1 MKAIFANFGRR
12 TNVDRKDPSF
22 EVASKTPLGTP
33 SKEAPAFTQ
42 SMLPWTPQLAPLETS
57 LQQHRARTAIVRS
70 PPTPQRCA
78 YGSTEC
84 MVCKALRI
92 SPQCQ
97 HSPQAASSG
106 RHQRCFCQVEASI
119 SIGTS
124 AIELQD
130 AALPTTRSRCR
141 QPRPAEEDV
150 NDQQAE
156 RSKAGLIF
164 PCRPWPCQRQSG
176 LPSRLGVRPK
186 RKVRGPPTRRCAFHV
201 VCRLGG
207 PARRARCCQTPMV
220 FSPTTSIERCD
231 RRCSTACSR
240 PTSISC
246 LRLRI
251 VISAVRPARPR
262 SGQASTKPSEW
273 ICSSR
278 AQLIRSSRGQPRR
291 LDARPGRA
299 TGLFHSQWP
308 KCDVFESATRLELP
322 QKSVGATKTHNHNGP
337 SSGVSTRV

>member
-1 MKAIFANFGRR
+1 
-12 TNVDRKDPSF
+12 
-22 EVASKTPLGTP
+22 
-33 SKEAPAFTQ
+33 
-42 SMLPWTPQLAPLETS
+42 
-57 LQQHRARTAIVRS
+57 
-70 PPTPQRCA
+70 
-78 YGSTEC
+78 

-207 PARRARCCQTPMV
+207 PARRARCCQ
-220 FSPTTSIERCD
+220 
-231 RRCSTACSR
+231 RRWSSHRRRVSNAATGG
-240 PTSISC
+240 
-246 LRLRI
+246 
-251 VISAVRPARPR
+251 VRPHAPGR
-262 SGQASTKPSEW
+262 QASHVCAFGS
-273 ICSSR
+273 
-278 AQLIRSSRGQPRR
+278 
-291 LDARPGRA
+291 
-299 TGLFHSQWP
+299 
-308 KCDVFESATRLELP
+308 
-322 QKSVGATKTHNHNGP
+322 
-337 SSGVSTRV
+337 